1 GFLLSTGSEVGEGS
15 TDGQSVGP
23 FTTASLAGAFFL
35 VSTDPPEQNV
45 SDVSSIATFDGLGT
59 VSGTSDSASLA
70 SAPSSNAFS
79 QSYSGLPEGMSFD
92 RSMVRSLFP
101 TGEFRAMNRMHS
113 QNPLRSPGAWQAY
126 R

>member
-1 GFLLSTGSEVGEGS
+1 MNFGDGRINSACGLRNQQNSILGF
-15 TDGQSVGP
+15 
-23 FTTASLAGAFFL
+23 
-35 VSTDPPEQNV
+35 
-45 SDVSSIATFDGLGT
+45 
-59 VSGTSDSASLA
+59 
-70 SAPSSNAFS
+70 
-79 QSYSGLPEGMSFD
+79 YSGLPEGMSFD